1 MPIIYLRMPLM
12 LFCVMTASLVKR
24 ETKGFA
30 IPHERANMSV
40 VKHKQS
46 RTIVFSALLMSA
58 VLRAP

>member
-1 MPIIYLRMPLM
+1 MPLM